1 MTISPCQKKS
11 FFAKTKIKDAAKSSF
26 HNAYVPQSLSE
37 EELEALDRLSKNK
50 NFVVQKADKSNSMV
64 LVDRGV
70 YVKHMENILKD
81 NTKCEKFDVKTR
93 TLNFQ
98 VNHQKPINE
107 ILKSLKSTG
116 SLSDKQYKKIKAVG
130 SRPGVLYGL
139 CKVDKAIVDVC
150 LDQYCLQLEHPLI
163 KLRSF
168 EYLYLVA

>member
-1 MTISPCQKKS
+1 
-11 FFAKTKIKDAAKSSF
+11 
-26 HNAYVPQSLSE
+26 
-37 EELEALDRLSKNK
+37 
-50 NFVVQKADKSNSMV
+50 MV
-64 LVDRGV
+64 LVDRDV

-81 NTKCEKFDVKTR
+81 NTKFEKVDVKTR

-98 VNHQKPINE
+98 VNHEKRINE

-116 SLSDKQYKKIKAVG
+116 SLSDKQYKKIKVVG

-139 CKVDKAIVDVC
+139 CKIDKAIVDVC
-150 LDQYCLQLEHPLI
+150 LDLYCLQLEHPLI